1 MAGISSQ
8 GLTFSFGG
16 TTMTVTSVQ
25 VNDSQALVDG
35 SHLGIAPTGRRE
47 FVGGFGTDR
56 EVTIDLITTTVLV
69 AGTTGT
75 LNITG
80 PISFSG
86 TATVASTNVSAA
98 LGEVCRGSA
107 TFKVA

>member
-16 TTMTVTSVQ
+16 TTMTVTSVA
-25 VNDSQALVDG
+25 VNDTQQLVDG

-47 FVGGFGTDR
+47 YVGGFGTDR
-56 EVTIDLITTTVLV
+56 EVTVDLITTTVLS
-69 AGTTGT
+69 AGTSGT

-80 PISFSG
+80 PLTFSG
-86 TATVASTNVSAA
+86 VATVASTNVSAA

-107 TFKVA
+107 TFRVA

>member
-16 TTMTVTSVQ
+16 TTMTVTSVA
-25 VNDSQALVDG
+25 VNDSQQLVDG

-47 FVGGFGTDR
+47 YVGGFGTDR
-56 EVTIDLITTTVLV
+56 QVSIDLITTTVLV
-69 AGTTGT
+69 AGATGN
-75 LNITG
+75 LSITG

-86 TATVASTNVSAA
+86 VATVESSNVNAA
-98 LGEVCRGSA
+98 LGEVVRGNA
-107 TFKVA
+107 TFRVA